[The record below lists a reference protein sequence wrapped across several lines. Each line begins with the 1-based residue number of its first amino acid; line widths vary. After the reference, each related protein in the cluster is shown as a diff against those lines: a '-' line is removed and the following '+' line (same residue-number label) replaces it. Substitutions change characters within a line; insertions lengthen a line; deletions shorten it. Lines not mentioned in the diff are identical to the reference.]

1 MKILRFGRVLT
12 FGLGVAAGYVLGNRQ
27 GREQAMG
34 VAQQAKQSVQQFWNA
49 PKTQEQV
56 HDVAGTVTD
65 TLKEKNP
72 TLGKVSEK
80 AAEFIDK
87 STGYQG
93 ESQGESQGHS
103 NSPNADEDNDKA
115 GHETVDAGSDVISDP
130 SESLEGEG
138 GTTATREN

>member
-1 MKILRFGRVLT
+1 MKIFRFGRVLT
-12 FGLGVAAGYVLGNRQ
+12 FGLGAAAGYVLGNRQ
-27 GREQAMG
+27 GREQAMQ
-34 VAQQAKQSVQQFWNA
+34 VAQQAKQSVQQFWSD

-56 HDVAGTVTD
+56 HDVAGGVTE

-93 ESQGESQGHS
+93 DSQGHS

-115 GHETVDAGSDVISDP
+115 GHETVEVGRDVISDP
-130 SESLEGEG
+130 SESLESEG
-138 GTTATREN
+138 GTTATRND